1 MLDVMKN
8 PPQVIEHITWT
19 ASRVQMPDDGKPVLM
34 LCIEDEEDPVWEG
47 WWDSASDRWLN
58 TEGYPVGMVTWWAD
72 KPAGPT
78 EPSPGQP
85 AQQGAEVAATM
96 DHAVNMVFGSDGMPS
111 QVKKHHLNWIV
122 RTLLKQLGLAALG
135 GRTLSIDLG
144 NGHALQVQVRAIAE
158 AEAGG

>member
-8 PPQVIEHITWT
+8 PPPVIEHITWT
-19 ASRVQMPDDGKPVLM
+19 ACRVKLPDDAETVLM
-34 LCIEDEEDPVWEG
+34 FNPDDAVSEG
-47 WWDSASDRWLN
+47 WWDSASEQWM
-58 TEGYPVGMVTWWAD
+58 TIEGFPLSMVTWWARLPD
-72 KPAGPT
+72 GPT
-78 EPSPGQP
+78 EPKPGQP

-96 DHAVNMVFGSDGMPS
+96 EHAVDLVFGSDGMPS

-144 NGHALQVQVRAIAE
+144 NGHALQVQVQAIAE
-158 AEAGG
+158 AGG